1 MTIVKHLVVA
11 MMSSVFTAL
20 LIFFVMIMLD
30 QTRDR
35 TPPVAI
41 SDMLAEA
48 AMGRIEEITVT
59 GTRYEYRIK
68 GADEQYAK
76 RVAHGPKTTAAELA
90 AFVGKTK
97 IDVR

>member
-1 MTIVKHLVVA
+1 
-11 MMSSVFTAL
+11 
-20 LIFFVMIMLD
+20 
-30 QTRDR
+30 
-35 TPPVAI
+35 
-41 SDMLAEA
+41 
-48 AMGRIEEITVT
+48 VT